1 MGCAR
6 LASLSP
12 YGIRAVYGIHNT
24 ELAHEYRISATDR
37 EGLQSLYVVRVP
49 RTQGSHEPRDP
60 TMKAWVE
67 TLV

>member
-37 EGLQSLYVVRVP
+37 EGLQSLYVVR
-49 RTQGSHEPRDP
+49 DL

>member
-24 ELAHEYRISATDR
+24 ELAHEYTEYLRPIERAFRACTLS
-37 EGLQSLYVVRVP
+37 
-49 RTQGSHEPRDP
+49 GSQEPRDP